1 MKKLLVLFILI
12 PALSQAQSKKEK
24 KAIEAQKKVDQQI
37 IQNLKSHVQYLA
49 DDKLQGRRTGTPGEA
64 LAMQYISEQFKNVG
78 LQPKGTTSYFQAFT
92 IDEGRQI
99 DPTTMF
105 SIDGKQLQ
113 LNTEYFP
120 LTFSASNTIKGSSAI
135 GLREAGQPWY
145 LDIKEL
151 LESNTSNAKYN
162 PEEDI
167 RKEAAKLTSRKA
179 TALIVYN
186 SGNLDDKLSYNTK
199 DKPTPSSIPIIYVTK
214 AGYKKYLSDP
224 FATLDLSM
232 KVAFYEKKKTGNNII
247 GYIDNGAANTVIIG
261 AHYDHLG
268 FGEDAN
274 ALDTVKAVHNGAD
287 DNASGVAAMVELA
300 RMLATTKSKTQ
311 NYLFVAFSGEE
322 LGLIGSKYWLDNPT
336 TTLNAN
342 YMINMDMI
350 GRYEAARMLTVG
362 GYGTSPEWSSIFASV
377 NDKSLA
383 LRFDSSGGGPSDHA
397 SFYRKNIPVL
407 FFFTGSHPDYH
418 KVTDDWDKIN
428 FEGQLQIVK
437 LINRVIQAT
446 DVRPKLAFTKT
457 AEPKAGPTQFSVSLG
472 VIPDYSFTSGG
483 LRIDGVSPQKIAEKI
498 GLKAGDVLLKLGD
511 HKIND
516 MNSYMQAL
524 SRFKKGDKTTVRILR
539 AKEEKEFAVEF

>member
-92 IDEGRQI
+92 IDEGRHI
-99 DPTTMF
+99 DPATMF

-120 LTFSASNTIKGSSAI
+120 LTFSASSTIKGSSAI

-145 LDIKEL
+145 FDMKEL
-151 LESNTSNAKYN
+151 LEAHTSNPKYS

-167 RKEAAKLTSRKA
+167 KKEAAKLASRKA

-186 SGNLDDKLSYNTK
+186 SGNLDDKLSYSTK
-199 DKPTPSSIPIIYVTK
+199 DKPTPSPIPIIYVTK

-232 KVAFYEKKKTGNNII
+232 KVAFYEKKKTGNNVV
-247 GYIDNGAANTVIIG
+247 GYIDNGAPQTIIIG

-274 ALDTVKAVHNGAD
+274 ALDTIKAVHNGAD
-287 DNASGVAAMVELA
+287 DNASGVAAMIELA

-311 NYLFVAFSGEE
+311 NFLFIAFSGEE
-322 LGLIGSKYWLDNPT
+322 LGLIGSKYWLENPT

-342 YMINMDMI
+342 YMINMDMV
-350 GRYEAARMLTVG
+350 GRYEAAKMLTVG
-362 GYGTSPEWSSIFASV
+362 GYGTSPEWATIFTSV

-446 DVRPKLAFTKT
+446 ENRPKLAFAKT

-498 GLKAGDVLLKLGD
+498 GLKAGDVLLRLGD

-524 SRFKKGDKTTVRILR
+524 GKFKKGDKTTVRISR